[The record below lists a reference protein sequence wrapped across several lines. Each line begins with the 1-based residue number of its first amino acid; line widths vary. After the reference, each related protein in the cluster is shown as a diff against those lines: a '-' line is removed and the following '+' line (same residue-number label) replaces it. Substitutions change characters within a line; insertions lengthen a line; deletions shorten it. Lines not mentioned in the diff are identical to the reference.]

1 MVEQLCRLQDEPAR
15 LRAVLVTDGM
25 VARAPIQS
33 AKGEVV
39 GETVT
44 MHPGLAMLRRIGRE
58 AAELASEL
66 GLSPAGRRR
75 LGFDVKPDDRERD
88 WLDDLK
94 DDHAIPM

>member
-25 VARAPIQS
+25 VSRTPIQS
-33 AKGEVV
+33 SRGEKI
-39 GETVT
+39 GEAVTV
-44 MHPGLAMLRRIGRE
+44 HPAVAMLRRIGRE
-58 AAELASEL
+58 AAEVASEL